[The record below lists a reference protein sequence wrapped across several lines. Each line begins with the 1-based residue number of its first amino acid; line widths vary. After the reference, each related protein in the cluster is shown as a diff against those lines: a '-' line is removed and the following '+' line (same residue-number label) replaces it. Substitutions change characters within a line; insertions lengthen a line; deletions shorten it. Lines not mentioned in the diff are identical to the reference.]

1 MKNCLYLVDASS
13 WIFRAFFAL
22 PPLTTSKGL
31 PTQATLGFTK
41 MVMKLMEERQPVYIA
56 FIFDPHGKN
65 FRNDLYSEYKANR
78 TGHPT
83 DLEPQLP
90 YIYEILSAMGLA
102 MHVAPGFE
110 ADDLI
115 ASFTKRFVGEVDEV
129 VIVGTDKD
137 LMQLI
142 GPKVFMLD
150 TTRSSPWIK
159 ASEVEKKF
167 GVQPSQVTDI
177 LALLGDSSDNIP
189 GVKGIG
195 PKTASRLINTYQ
207 NLDTLYQEDSL
218 LYLPDRIPGGTK
230 IREKL
235 VTQKETAFLSYEL
248 VKLKTDIPIDA
259 SLEALRPGGVS
270 RNMLNE
276 IFTELEISNRLSA
289 Q

>member
-1 MKNCLYLVDASS
+1 MSNRLYLVDTSS
-13 WIFRAFFAL
+13 WIFRAFYAL

-41 MVMKLMEERQPVYIA
+41 MVMKLMEERQPTYIA

-137 LMQLI
+137 LMQLV
-142 GPKVFMLD
+142 GPKVSMLD
-150 TTRSSPWIK
+150 TTRSNPWIK
-159 ASEVEKKF
+159 TPEVEKKF
-167 GVQPSQVTDI
+167 GVWPWQVTDV

-195 PKTASRLINTYQ
+195 PKTAAKLIKTYGSLDRLYHNYIID
-207 NLDTLYQEDSL
+207 NLEEQ
-218 LYLPDRIPGGTK
+218 IKGAAK

-235 VTQKETAFLSYEL
+235 LLHKDTALLSY
-248 VKLKTDIPIDA
+248 KLIKLNADIPIDA
-259 SLEALRPGGVS
+259 SLEALRPGSVS

-276 IFTELEISNRLSA
+276 IFTELEISNRLSV

>member
-1 MKNCLYLVDASS
+1 MSNQLYLVDASS

-22 PPLTTSKGL
+22 PPLTTSKGV
-31 PTQATLGFTK
+31 PTQATFGFTK
-41 MVMKLMEERQPVYIA
+41 MVTKLMEERQPTYIA
-56 FIFDPHGKN
+56 FIFDPHGKT
-65 FRNDLYSEYKANR
+65 FRNDLYTEYKAHR
-78 TGHPT
+78 KEYPV
-83 DLEPQLP
+83 DLAPQLP

-115 ASFTKRFVGEVDEV
+115 ASFTRRFVGEVDEV

-137 LMQLI
+137 LMQLVA
-142 GPKVFMLD
+142 PKVSMLD

-159 ASEVEKKF
+159 IPEVIKKF
-167 GVQPSQVTDI
+167 GVAPIQVTDV

-195 PKTASRLINTYQ
+195 PKTAAKLIEACGSLDRLYHNYIID
-207 NLDTLYQEDSL
+207 NLEGQ
-218 LYLPDRIPGGTK
+218 IKGAAK

-235 VTQKETAFLSYEL
+235 LAQRETAFLSYEL

-259 SLEALRPGGVS
+259 SLETLRPGPVS

-276 IFTELEISNRLSA
+276 IFETLELKGRV
-289 Q
+289 